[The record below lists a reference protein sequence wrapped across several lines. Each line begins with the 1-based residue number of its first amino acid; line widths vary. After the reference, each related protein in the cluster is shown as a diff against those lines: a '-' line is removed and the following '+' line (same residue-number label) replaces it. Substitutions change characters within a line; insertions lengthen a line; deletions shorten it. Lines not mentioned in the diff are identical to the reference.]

1 MIPMRPRFRQPLEKH
16 LGKMG
21 FLLAYS
27 LLSLAIIYWLAQAF
41 SEAPFIQLWSWSL
54 WAAWLPVLLMPMACF
69 LIVAGA
75 SSRNPFSLGL
85 GGKNYDPLHPGIV
98 SVTRHPLMWGL
109 VIWAAAHIPV
119 NGDAAGLILFV
130 LMLLLS
136 LVGTL
141 TLERA
146 RQRRYSAKLWQ
157 RLIQGTVNIPFAA
170 FRQIDWRG
178 IGWLRVLGAVLL
190 YLVLLF
196 AHQPVIGI
204 APPVFY

>member
-1 MIPMRPRFRQPLEKH
+1 
-16 LGKMG
+16 
-21 FLLAYS
+21 
-27 LLSLAIIYWLAQAF
+27 
-41 SEAPFIQLWSWSL
+41 
-54 WAAWLPVLLMPMACF
+54 
-69 LIVAGA
+69 
-75 SSRNPFSLGL
+75 
-85 GGKNYDPLHPGIV
+85 
-98 SVTRHPLMWGL
+98 MWGL

-157 RLIQGTVNIPFAA
+157 RLIQGTVNIPFTA